1 MEKSEGKERREMEV
15 GHATGIHHRYNDSSS
30 FIQLN
35 IALFRL
41 SILIFFLDTS
51 GLSSD
56 DTDSTSG
63 TEKEDEDENEEDEV

>member
-1 MEKSEGKERREMEV
+1 MNFDHAKRARRQTRKMSEQWVKVLPAIGV
-15 GHATGIHHRYNDSSS
+15 
-30 FIQLN
+30 
-35 IALFRL
+35 
-41 SILIFFLDTS
+41 TS